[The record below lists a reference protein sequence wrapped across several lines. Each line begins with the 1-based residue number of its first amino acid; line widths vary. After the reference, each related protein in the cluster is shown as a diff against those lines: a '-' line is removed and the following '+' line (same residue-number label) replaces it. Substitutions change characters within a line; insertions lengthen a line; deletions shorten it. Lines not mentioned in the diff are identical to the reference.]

1 MGKYEDLEQ
10 LKKLKASGSITETEF
25 EVEKY
30 KILNS
35 NETNTNNTEG
45 IYVASLVLGI
55 ICFLV
60 CLVPFLGLVVAIIS
74 LIICIIAKKKVK
86 QTGNTSGLVTAGLV
100 LTIIGLV
107 ATIGIHIVSL
117 YTMLYNSMVSPI

>member
-10 LKKLKASGSITETEF
+10 LKQLKASGSITETEF

-35 NETNTNNTEG
+35 NEANANKTEG

-55 ICFLV
+55 IAFLL
-60 CLVPFLGLVVAIIS
+60 CLVPFLGLIITIVS

-86 QTGNTSGLVTAGLV
+86 QTGNASGLVTAGLV
-100 LTIIGLV
+100 LTIIGLI
-107 ATIGIHIVSL
+107 ATICIHIGSL
-117 YTMLYNSMVSPI
+117 YTMFYNSMSVI